1 MNRIYRNDEQCK
13 AIIYPVENLFFTN
26 ICDRINDKLIK

>member
-13 AIIYPVENLFFTN
+13 AIIYPVENLFSN
-26 ICDRINDKLIK
+26 QYL

>member
-13 AIIYPVENLFFTN
+13 AIIYPVENLFFGP
-26 ICDRINDKLIK
+26 ISVID

>member
-13 AIIYPVENLFFTN
+13 AIIYPVENLFFN
-26 ICDRINDKLIK
+26 QYL